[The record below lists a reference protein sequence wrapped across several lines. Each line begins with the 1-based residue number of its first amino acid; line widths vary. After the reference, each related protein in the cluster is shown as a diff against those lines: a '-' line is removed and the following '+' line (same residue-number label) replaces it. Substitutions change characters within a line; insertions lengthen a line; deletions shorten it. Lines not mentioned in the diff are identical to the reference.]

1 MCTTKMN
8 TQKYQK
14 PTVFSGYPEPL
25 ECDSERTRLVA
36 GMRSALLIK
45 ENSNLDSCIKII
57 EESLRLKKI

>member
-36 GMRSALLIK
+36 GTKSTLLIK